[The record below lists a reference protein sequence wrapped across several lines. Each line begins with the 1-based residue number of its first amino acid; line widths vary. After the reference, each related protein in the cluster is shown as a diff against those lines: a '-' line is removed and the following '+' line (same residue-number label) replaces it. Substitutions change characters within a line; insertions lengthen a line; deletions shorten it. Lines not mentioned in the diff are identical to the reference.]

1 MLKSGDEDRGN
12 MTMDIRILPS
22 NIANMIAAGEVVQRP
37 ASVVKELM
45 ENALD
50 AGASQ
55 VSVIVRDA
63 GKTLIQVID
72 NGCGMSPDDAVL
84 CFERHATSKIATKE
98 DLESILTFGFR
109 GEALASI
116 AAVAEVTLRTRR
128 EEDESG
134 CEVVFADSQHIST
147 NEISVPSGANFSVRN
162 LFYNVPA
169 RRKFLKSDNVEFKH
183 IVTEFT
189 HIALTRYDK
198 GFTLIHNDKEVFV
211 LKPAKSLKFRIQDM
225 FGKNA
230 AQCIIDIA
238 ADTTVAKISGY
249 IGRPDSAV
257 KAQNNQYFFINGRY
271 FKSPYFH
278 KAIMKAYEK
287 LVPEGSAPSYYV
299 FMEVAPDAVDVNI
312 SPTKTEVKF
321 EDDSVIFQVLY
332 ACVREVIGKNSFG
345 GSIDFDA
352 ADAPEIPVFGKN
364 FEELYQA
371 EEPQIGTDP
380 MFNPFDNDGFP
391 SESSGFVNSF
401 GIQGQ
406 GTEIQGMP
414 SVSMPSQQVY
424 QSQGFQSDD
433 FQPVEQWGSG
443 SGDWGS
449 KGADWDAQF
458 AQQAAPPND
467 SGFSYAG
474 PASYVDK
481 RDDYG
486 KLFEEKTLPSKSILI
501 VQGKYILTN
510 VKSGV
515 LAVNIRR
522 ATERILFERF
532 LDSFSKNEHVTQVSL
547 FPVSVQV
554 GVENMLIFQE
564 HSEMLSSLGFD
575 IRPFGNDTI
584 VVNGVPEGYSAEPGK
599 VQTMVTDLL
608 AVLSDAHSLL
618 PGTVA
623 SAMAERFAKLGA
635 AGQDSITSSV
645 EAQRLIDSLFSCS
658 NAEYTSSGHRTMTII
673 QTEDLDKRF

>member
-1 MLKSGDEDRGN
+1 MPLEKE
-12 MTMDIRILPS
+12 MMDIRILPS

-37 ASVVKELM
+37 SSVVKELM

-50 AGASQ
+50 AGAGQ
-55 VSVIVRDA
+55 VTVIIRDA

-72 NGCGMSPDDAVL
+72 NGCGMTPDDAVV

-116 AAVAEVTLRTRR
+116 AAVAEVTLKTRR
-128 EEDESG
+128 AEDESG

-147 NEISVPSGANFSVRN
+147 NEISTPVGANFSVRN

-189 HIALTRYDK
+189 HVALTRYDK
-198 GFTLIHNDKEVFV
+198 EFTLIHNDKEVFV

-238 ADTTVAKISGY
+238 ADTSVARISGY

-287 LVPEGSAPSYYV
+287 LVPEGSAPSYYI

-332 ACVREVIGKNSFG
+332 ACAREVLGKNSFA
-345 GSIDFDA
+345 GSIDFEA

-371 EEPQIGTDP
+371 DEPQIGIDP

-391 SESSGFVNSF
+391 SETSGFMNSF
-401 GIQGQ
+401 G
-406 GTEIQGMP
+406 
-414 SVSMPSQQVY
+414 VSEQESASPGVSSGAFPSQQEF
-424 QSQGFQSDD
+424 SHQGSPEQV
-433 FQPVEQWGSG
+433 FQPQDYQGHG
-443 SGDWGS
+443 M
-449 KGADWDAQF
+449 WDSQYNSTTIPS
-458 AQQAAPPND
+458 QQADYP
-467 SGFSYAG
+467 YAG
-474 PASYVDK
+474 HSSYVDK

-486 KLFEEKTLPSKSILI
+486 KLFEEKTLPVRNVLV

-532 LDSFSKNEHVTQVSL
+532 LDSLAKNAHVTQVSL

-554 GVENMLIFQE
+554 GVENMLVFKE
-564 HSEMLSSLGFD
+564 HSGMLSSLGFD

-599 VQTMVTDLL
+599 VQVMVTDLL

-635 AGQDSITSSV
+635 AGRDTITSPV

-658 NAEYTSSGHRTMTII
+658 NAEYTSSGHKTMTII
-673 QTEDLDKRF
+673 QTDELDKKF

>member
-1 MLKSGDEDRGN
+1 M
-12 MTMDIRILPS
+12 
-22 NIANMIAAGEVVQRP
+22 
-37 ASVVKELM
+37 
-45 ENALD
+45 
-50 AGASQ
+50 
-55 VSVIVRDA
+55 
-63 GKTLIQVID
+63 
-72 NGCGMSPDDAVL
+72 
-84 CFERHATSKIATKE
+84 
-98 DLESILTFGFR
+98 
-109 GEALASI
+109 
-116 AAVAEVTLRTRR
+116 
-128 EEDESG
+128 
-134 CEVVFADSQHIST
+134 
-147 NEISVPSGANFSVRN
+147 
-162 LFYNVPA
+162 PA

-189 HIALTRYDK
+189 HIALARYDK
-198 GFTLIHNDKEVFV
+198 EFTLVHNDRPVFV

-230 AQCIIDIA
+230 AQSIIDIA
-238 ADTTVAKISGY
+238 ADTSVARISGY

-257 KAQNNQYFFINGRY
+257 KSQSNQYFFINGRY

-312 SPTKTEVKF
+312 SPTKTEIKF

-332 ACVREVIGKNSFG
+332 ACVREVLGKNSFG

-391 SESSGFVNSF
+391 SESSGFDNSF
-401 GIQGQ
+401 GIPGQSPELQGIPS
-406 GTEIQGMP
+406 GT
-414 SVSMPSQQVY
+414 MPSQQVY
-424 QSQGFQSDD
+424 HSQGLQNPDFQFAGQWNSGMDD
-433 FQPVEQWGSG
+433 F
-443 SGDWGS
+443 
-449 KGADWDAQF
+449 GAQEADL
-458 AQQAAPPND
+458 PYMRH
-467 SGFSYAG
+467 SSYI
-474 PASYVDK
+474 DK
-481 RDDYG
+481 REDYG

-515 LAVNIRR
+515 LVVNIRR

-532 LDSFSKNEHVTQVSL
+532 LDSFSKNAHVTQVSL

-554 GVENMLIFQE
+554 GVENMLVFQE
-564 HSEMLSSLGFD
+564 HSDMLSSLGFD

-599 VQTMVTDLL
+599 VQTMVADLL
-608 AVLSDAHSLL
+608 SVLSDAHSLL

-635 AGQDSITSSV
+635 AGQDAITSPV

-658 NAEYTSSGHRTMTII
+658 NAEYTSSGHRTMIII